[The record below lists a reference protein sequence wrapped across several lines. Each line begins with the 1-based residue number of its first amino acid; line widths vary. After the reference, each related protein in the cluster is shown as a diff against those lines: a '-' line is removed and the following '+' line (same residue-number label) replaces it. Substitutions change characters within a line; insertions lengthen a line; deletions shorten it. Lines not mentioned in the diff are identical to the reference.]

1 MRPSH
6 LHKKVNNFMVS
17 KNISSLYKYELKITQ
32 FQIRNYIVK
41 RREYVILYKTRT
53 AGTSISGWFL
63 IKLSTDHTRYGV

>member
-1 MRPSH
+1 MSI
-6 LHKKVNNFMVS
+6 FI
-17 KNISSLYKYELKITQ
+17 NINMNAEYARMT
-32 FQIRNYIVK
+32 YIVK